1 MIETFLRFDFLQYA
15 LYTGMMIGLLAP
27 LLGVFLVV
35 RRMSLIADA
44 LSHITLSG
52 IALSLLLGK
61 YVTLFAGL
69 NPLYLGMVFSVGGS
83 LLIEQLRRVYT
94 FYKEI
99 AIPIIMSAGIGLGV
113 IFISLANGFNND
125 LFNYLFGSVIA
136 VSQSDFMTIGII
148 TILVIVVL
156 IFFYKE
162 LFFLSFDEEQAVISG
177 VNRKL
182 VNMVFV
188 VLVALVI
195 AASMRVVGI
204 LLVSSL
210 MTLPVASAMRFAKGF
225 KQLFFYSVLFG
236 ETAVI
241 GGLIAAFQLDLAPGG
256 TIVMISVIL
265 LLLSILFGRNKKT
278 RWFKKQPPTSSVEQ
292 L

>member
-1 MIETFLRFDFLQYA
+1 
-15 LYTGMMIGLLAP
+15 
-27 LLGVFLVV
+27 
-35 RRMSLIADA
+35 
-44 LSHITLSG
+44 
-52 IALSLLLGK
+52 
-61 YVTLFAGL
+61 
-69 NPLYLGMVFSVGGS
+69 
-83 LLIEQLRRVYT
+83 
-94 FYKEI
+94 
-99 AIPIIMSAGIGLGV
+99 
-113 IFISLANGFNND
+113 
-125 LFNYLFGSVIA
+125 
-136 VSQSDFMTIGII
+136 MTIGII

>member
-27 LLGVFLVV
+27 ILGVFLVV

-52 IALSLLLGK
+52 IAFSLLMGK
-61 YVTLFAGL
+61 YVGFFAGL
-69 NPLYLGMVFSVGGS
+69 NPLYMGMIFSVGGS

-99 AIPIIMSAGIGLGV
+99 AIPIILSAGIGIGV

-136 VSQSDFMTIGII
+136 VTQSDFITISII
-148 TILVIVVL
+148 TVVIIVVL
-156 IFFYKE
+156 VLFYKE

-182 VNMVFV
+182 VNMIFV

-195 AASMRVVGI
+195 AAAMRVVGI
-204 LLVSSL
+204 LLVSAL

-225 KQLFFYSVLFG
+225 KQLFFFSVILG
-236 ETAVI
+236 EIAVV

-256 TIVMISVIL
+256 TIVMISVVL
-265 LLLSILFGRNKKT
+265 LLLSILFGRNRKMKWM
-278 RWFKKQPPTSSVEQ
+278 RKPKPSSMIEQ
-292 L
+292 